1 MNIQYKHLCVNS
13 RLQGEDDGDVMDE
26 DLARELAEMDS
37 YGEETDALSLAH
49 ENASAAA
56 ATAAVADDN
65 AAAGTSG
72 TVDSKQL
79 QEEKARVQQLMDE
92 YFKLD
97 YESTVGGLPCRY
109 GASLVYT
116 DLNWLVLL
124 ALRK

>member
-1 MNIQYKHLCVNS
+1 
-13 RLQGEDDGDVMDE
+13 MDE
-26 DLARELAEMDS
+26 DLARELAEIDS
-37 YGEETDALSLAH
+37 YGEEKDALSLAH

-56 ATAAVADDN
+56 ATAAVSDDN

-72 TVDSKQL
+72 TVESKQL

-109 GASLVYT
+109 GASLGHT
-116 DLNWLVLL
+116 DLNWPVLL